1 MTIPLYDIYA
11 ILPEIYMLTSVCY
24 LLVYGVLYSTS
35 SQKGYPLI
43 HSNVGWLSFQTVF
56 FALLI
61 ANGSFCWDLS
71 CWNHLLINDFFVF
84 GSKLLILGFILC
96 WFILSSPYVINE
108 KINSFEFWILVL
120 LATVGILFIVQSY
133 DLLSMYLSVEF
144 QSLLFY
150 VLASFKRTSEFSTE
164 AGLKYFILGAFSS
177 ALLLFGSSILYS
189 LTGLTNFNDYS
200 VFFAGSLN
208 SLHSLSYG
216 TILGLVFVNTALLF
230 KLSAA
235 PFHMWS
241 PDVYEGS
248 PTAVTAFFSIVPK
261 LGILALLLRFCIFGF
276 HDFLSTWQN
285 AIVFCSYLSILVGTL
300 SAFSQRKWKRFLAY
314 SSINH
319 IGFLLIGFSNGELEG
334 IFSVL
339 FYLVSYVV
347 MMFGVFFL
355 LVGLR
360 YYEYPN
366 HFQIRYI
373 GEIKGLSFLNPAMA
387 TTLTILLFSM
397 AGIPPLIGFFAKF
410 FVLLSGLQNNMYGL
424 CIFSILM
431 SCIACFY
438 YIRLIKIMYFDKPKV
453 WPTTY
458 PIEKLVS
465 IFLGIFTFL
474 TTFLSIDLELISFFL
489 ARMALPVLF

>member
-11 ILPEIYMLTSVCY
+11 ILPEIYILTSVCY

-35 SQKGYPLI
+35 SRRGYPLM
-43 HSNVGWLSFQTVF
+43 HSNMGWLSFQVIF
-56 FALLI
+56 FAFLI
-61 ANGSFCWDLS
+61 TSTSLCWDFS

-84 GSKLLILGFILC
+84 GSKLLILGFMLC
-96 WFILSSPYVINE
+96 WLTLSLPYSVNE
-108 KINSFEFWILVL
+108 KINSFEFWILIL
-120 LATVGILFIVQSY
+120 LATVGMLFIVQSY

-200 VFFAGSLN
+200 IFFAGSLGN
-208 SLHSLSYG
+208 LHSLNYG
-216 TILGLVFVNTALLF
+216 TILGLVFINTALLF

-248 PTAVTAFFSIVPK
+248 PTAVTALFSILPK

-276 HDFLSTWQN
+276 HDFLLTWQSV
-285 AIVFCSYLSILVGTL
+285 IVLCSYLSILIGTL
-300 SAFSQRKWKRFLAY
+300 SAFSQKKWKRFLAY

-319 IGFLLIGFSNGELEG
+319 IGFFLIGFSNGELEG

-339 FYLVSYVV
+339 FYLVSYVI

-355 LVGLR
+355 IVGLR
-360 YYEYPN
+360 YYKYPN

-373 GEIKGLSFLNPAMA
+373 GEIKGLSSSNPAMA
-387 TTLTILLFSM
+387 TTLTALLFSM

-424 CIFSILM
+424 CTFSVLM

-438 YIRLIKIMYFDKPKV
+438 YIRLIKIMYFDKPES
-453 WPTTY
+453 WSITY
-458 PIEKLVS
+458 PTEKLTS
-465 IFLGIFTFL
+465 ILLGIFTFL
-474 TTFLSIDLELISFFL
+474 TIFLSVDLELISFFL
-489 ARMALPVLF
+489 TRMALPVLF